1 MQSCPELLGVFLG
14 ASMNTLQTLEALAAA
29 YSDDPRTRLAYHVG
43 LLQGHIRK
51 QDHLIEIL
59 EQEVRQL
66 ILEINQ
72 EKA

>member
-1 MQSCPELLGVFLG
+1 
-14 ASMNTLQTLEALAAA
+14 MNTLQTFEALAAK

-51 QDHLIEIL
+51 QDHLIAIL
-59 EQEVRQL
+59 EQEISQL
-66 ILEINQ
+66 INELNQ

>member
-1 MQSCPELLGVFLG
+1 MT
-14 ASMNTLQTLEALAAA
+14 ALENFAQLANK

-51 QDHLIEIL
+51 QDHLIAIL

-66 ILEINQ
+66 TLEINQ
-72 EKA
+72 EKV

>member
-1 MQSCPELLGVFLG
+1 
-14 ASMNTLQTLEALAAA
+14 MNTLQTLEALAAK
-29 YSDDPRTRLAYHVG
+29 YREYHVG

-51 QDHLIEIL
+51 QDHLIAIL

>member
-1 MQSCPELLGVFLG
+1 
-14 ASMNTLQTLEALAAA
+14 MNTLQAFEALAAK

-51 QDHLIEIL
+51 QDHLIAIL
-59 EQEVRQL
+59 EQEIRQL